1 MGIPQLSTMSWNRF
15 LFWDVIFW
23 SLGLGMGW
31 LISQWL
37 QRSRTVSLSN
47 RAIADTAK
55 PETAALSDQLC
66 LSEQLQQTQLAYQLA
81 VEMSQFKASF
91 LARTSHELR
100 SPLNSVIS
108 LHQLIISDLCDD
120 PAEEREFVNQ
130 AHTAALKMLARL
142 DELIQISKIESGTS
156 PPQLRPLQLAE
167 VLEEI
172 RALTYLQAQNRSLR
186 LEVSLPDLSVYVMAD
201 PRWLRQILINLVTT
215 PIALMQEGSI
225 RLSTQVI
232 LESEQPESKQA
243 QILIEDQRSITF
255 WQEPDFLP
263 SPSLGLNLIINQMLM
278 QAMGGQLKVLSP
290 SPELLGQA
298 ASVLDKTS
306 VSNSSKAVP
315 FTQIGCLLPIVSPDQ
330 IASLDQPVELLS

>member
-1 MGIPQLSTMSWNRF
+1 
-15 LFWDVIFW
+15 VIFW
-23 SLGLGMGW
+23 GLGLGMGW

-37 QRSRTVSLSN
+37 QRSGAASISS
-47 RAIADTAK
+47 RAIAETAR
-55 PETAALSDQLC
+55 PETVD

-108 LHQLIISDLCDD
+108 LHQLIMADLCDD
-120 PAEEREFVNQ
+120 PAEEREFVTQ
-130 AHTAALKMLARL
+130 AHAAALKMLARL
-142 DELIQISKIESGTS
+142 DELIQISKIEYGTS
-156 PPQLRPLQLAE
+156 PPQFRSLQLAE

-172 RALTYLQAQNRSLR
+172 YALTYLQAQNRSVR
-186 LEVSLPDLSVYVMAD
+186 LEVSLPDPSVYVMAD

-232 LESEQPESKQA
+232 LKSEQPESKQA
-243 QILIEDQRSITF
+243 QILIEDQRPIAS
-255 WQEPDFLP
+255 WQESGWPITTDVNPTKVKQLGQSGDFLP
-263 SPSLGLNLIINQMLM
+263 SSASGLDLIINQILM

-290 SPELLGQA
+290 SPELLEQA
-298 ASVLDKTS
+298 ASV
-306 VSNSSKAVP
+306 VSNSAQAVP

-330 IASLDQPVELLS
+330 IVLPDQSS